1 LDAYVS
7 KACPI
12 IMLSGSFEL
21 ASLPSIEGAII
32 LEKPVG
38 EAQLIA
44 HLSPL
49 IAKKRTR

>member
-1 LDAYVS
+1 
-7 KACPI
+7 
-12 IMLSGSFEL
+12 MLSGSFEL

-32 LEKPVG
+32 LEKPVS

-49 IAKKRTR
+49 IAKKRLAEGF